1 MRRFYTLAG
10 VRNISDKEIRVIRR
24 KAKSGDPVACYQLAQ
39 LEMAWHWEE
48 NYAEVAD
55 DLLLIAQNGGVEDAY
70 ILKALML
77 YRGEGEYNPEK
88 AESLIAA
95 GFDKRNEYAMF
106 TQLTNVIYGR
116 FGHEKKLEVAD
127 NILKMLLDNDDCP
140 HWHMLRGDALYALG
154 KREEAVYHYE
164 QALEG
169 GLTEVYGDLAIA
181 RGVELDGTLVD
192 WDGMM
197 DTLAEGNEV
206 ADVASMYYTALEDC
220 SQYEQCEDDETE
232 MKDTLRELIL
242 TYLQECSDYKHIGA
256 NELLGDIYREGL
268 YDVPVNYR
276 KAYDHYSMGAN
287 YNGGSCYSK
296 LHQMLSNGELSLRSG
311 KQEALDLFA
320 LLGARLHEEDM
331 IIETIKAYRA
341 GRLAEHAE
349 EIEKYHLPAYR
360 NLSALEEDKDT
371 VSIDGSTVS
380 FKQLTAIAS
389 LMITLGNTDGL
400 HDDETNMVVIFLR
413 NFVTDEGKQK
423 ELICNA
429 IEMNREEAVEIIK
442 GLDQT
447 TKQGV
452 SNAMS
457 LIMLADGEISD
468 PEAAMFMEL
477 MFDCGI
483 PDPDTQEWL
492 NWLSGDSN
500 SEEEIFSNE

>member
-55 DLLLIAQNGGVEDAY
+55 DLLLTAQNGGVEDAY

-154 KREEAVYHYE
+154 KREDAVYHYE

-360 NLSALEEDKDT
+360 NLSASGKDSDT
-371 VSIDGSTVS
+371 ISIDGSTVS

-389 LMITLGNTDGL
+389 LMITLGNADGL
-400 HDDETNMVVIFLR
+400 HDDETNMLVIFLR
-413 NFVTDEGKQK
+413 NFVTDEAKQK

-429 IEMNREEAVEIIK
+429 IEMHKDEAVEIIK

-452 SNAMS
+452 SNVMS
-457 LIMLADGEISD
+457 LIMLADGDVSD
-468 PEAAMFMEL
+468 QEAAMFMEL

>member
-1 MRRFYTLAG
+1 MRRFYTLSG

-48 NYAEVAD
+48 NYAEVAN
-55 DLLLIAQNGGVEDAY
+55 DLLLKAQKGGVEDAY

-77 YRGEGEYNPEK
+77 YRGEGEYDPEK
-88 AESLIAA
+88 AEILIAA

-106 TQLTNVIYGR
+106 TQLMNVIYGR
-116 FGHEKKLEVAD
+116 FGHEKKPEVAD

-192 WDGMM
+192 WDSMM
-197 DTLAEGNEV
+197 DTLEEGNEV

-220 SQYEQCEDDETE
+220 SLYEQCEEDETE
-232 MKDTLRELIL
+232 QKDTLRELIL
-242 TYLQECSDYKHIGA
+242 TYLQECSDYKHTGA

-268 YDVPVNYR
+268 YDVPVNYM
-276 KAYDHYSMGAN
+276 KAYEHYSIGAN
-287 YNGGSCYSK
+287 FNGGSCYSK
-296 LHQMLSNGELSLRSG
+296 LHQMLSNGELTLRSG
-311 KQEALDLFA
+311 KQEALDTFA

-341 GRLAEHAE
+341 GRLAEYAA
-349 EIEKYHLPAYR
+349 EIEKYHLPAHR
-360 NLSALEEDKDT
+360 KLSASEKDNDT

-389 LMITLGNTDGL
+389 LMITLGNSDGL
-400 HDDETNMVVIFLR
+400 HDDETNMIVLFLR
-413 NFVTDEGKQK
+413 NFVTDEAKQK

-429 IEMNREEAVEIIK
+429 IEMHKEEAVEIIN

-457 LIMLADGEISD
+457 LIMLADGDISD
-468 PEAAMFMEL
+468 QEAAMFMEL

-483 PDPDTQEWL
+483 PDPNTQEWL
-492 NWLSGDSN
+492 NWLSGDNN

>member
-1 MRRFYTLAG
+1 MKRFYTLAG

-39 LEMAWHWEE
+39 LEMAWHWDE

-192 WDGMM
+192 WDAMM
-197 DTLAEGNEV
+197 DTLDEGNEV

-220 SQYEQCEDDETE
+220 SQYEQCEDDETDQ
-232 MKDTLRELIL
+232 KDSLRELIL

-268 YDVPVNYR
+268 YDVPVDYR

-296 LHQMLSNGELSLRSG
+296 LHQMLSNGELSLKSG

-331 IIETIKAYRA
+331 VIETIKAYRA
-341 GRLAEHAE
+341 GRLAEHAA

-360 NLSALEEDKDT
+360 NLSASEEDKDT

>member
-1 MRRFYTLAG
+1 
-10 VRNISDKEIRVIRR
+10 
-24 KAKSGDPVACYQLAQ
+24 
-39 LEMAWHWEE
+39 
-48 NYAEVAD
+48 
-55 DLLLIAQNGGVEDAY
+55 
-70 ILKALML
+70 
-77 YRGEGEYNPEK
+77 
-88 AESLIAA
+88 
-95 GFDKRNEYAMF
+95 
-106 TQLTNVIYGR
+106 
-116 FGHEKKLEVAD
+116 
-127 NILKMLLDNDDCP
+127 
-140 HWHMLRGDALYALG
+140 
-154 KREEAVYHYE
+154 
-164 QALEG
+164 
-169 GLTEVYGDLAIA
+169 
-181 RGVELDGTLVD
+181 
-192 WDGMM
+192 
-197 DTLAEGNEV
+197 
-206 ADVASMYYTALEDC
+206 
-220 SQYEQCEDDETE
+220 
-232 MKDTLRELIL
+232 
-242 TYLQECSDYKHIGA
+242 
-256 NELLGDIYREGL
+256 
-268 YDVPVNYR
+268 
-276 KAYDHYSMGAN
+276 
-287 YNGGSCYSK
+287 
-296 LHQMLSNGELSLRSG
+296 MLSNGELSLKSG

-331 IIETIKAYRA
+331 VIETIKAYRA
-341 GRLAEHAE
+341 GRLAEHAA

-360 NLSALEEDKDT
+360 NLSASEEDKDT

-492 NWLSGDSN
+492 NWLSGDSD

>member
-10 VRNISDKEIRVIRR
+10 VRNISDKEIRAIRR

-55 DLLLIAQNGGVEDAY
+55 DLLLIALKGGVEDAY

-77 YRGEGEYNPEK
+77 YRGEGEYDPEK

-206 ADVASMYYTALEDC
+206 ADVASMYYTAREDC

-232 MKDTLRELIL
+232 MKDSLRELIL

-268 YDVPVNYR
+268 YDVPVDYR
-276 KAYDHYSMGAN
+276 KAYEHYSMGAN
-287 YNGGSCYSK
+287 FNGGSCYSK

-341 GRLAEHAE
+341 GRLADHAA
-349 EIEKYHLPAYR
+349 EIEKYHLPASR
-360 NLSALEEDKDT
+360 NLSASEEDKDT

-389 LMITLGNTDGL
+389 LMITLGNIDGL
-400 HDDETNMVVIFLR
+400 HDDETNMIVIFLR
-413 NFVTDEGKQK
+413 NFVPDEAKQK

-429 IEMNREEAVEIIK
+429 IEMHKEEAVEIIK

-468 PEAAMFMEL
+468 AEAAMFMEL

>member
-10 VRNISDKEIRVIRR
+10 VRNISDKEIRAIRR

-55 DLLLIAQNGGVEDAY
+55 DLLLIALKGGVEDAY

-77 YRGEGEYNPEK
+77 YRGEGEYDPEK
-88 AESLIAA
+88 AESIIAA

-232 MKDTLRELIL
+232 MKDSLRELIL

-268 YDVPVNYR
+268 YDVPVDYR
-276 KAYDHYSMGAN
+276 KAYEHYSMGAN

-296 LHQMLSNGELSLRSG
+296 LHQMLSNGEISLKSG

-331 IIETIKAYRA
+331 VIETIKAYRA
-341 GRLAEHAE
+341 GRLADHAA

-400 HDDETNMVVIFLR
+400 YDDETNMVVIFLR

-483 PDPDTQEWL
+483 PNPDTQEWL

>member
-10 VRNISDKEIRVIRR
+10 VRNISDKEIRAIRR

-55 DLLLIAQNGGVEDAY
+55 DLLLIALKGGVEDAY

-77 YRGEGEYNPEK
+77 YRGEGEYDPEK

-232 MKDTLRELIL
+232 MKDSLRELIL

-268 YDVPVNYR
+268 YDVPVDYG
-276 KAYDHYSMGAN
+276 KAYEHYSMGAN
-287 YNGGSCYSK
+287 FNGGSCYSK

-341 GRLAEHAE
+341 GRLADHAA
-349 EIEKYHLPAYR
+349 EIEKYHLPASR
-360 NLSALEEDKDT
+360 NLSASEEDKDT

-389 LMITLGNTDGL
+389 LMITLGNIDGL
-400 HDDETNMVVIFLR
+400 HDDETNMIVIFLR
-413 NFVTDEGKQK
+413 NFVPDEAKQK

-429 IEMNREEAVEIIK
+429 IEMHKEEAVEIIK

-468 PEAAMFMEL
+468 AEAAMFMEL

>member
-1 MRRFYTLAG
+1 MKRFYTLAG

-39 LEMAWHWEE
+39 LEMAWHWDE

-192 WDGMM
+192 WDAMM
-197 DTLAEGNEV
+197 DTLEEGNEV

-220 SQYEQCEDDETE
+220 SQYEQCEDDETDQ
-232 MKDTLRELIL
+232 KDSLRELIL

-268 YDVPVNYR
+268 YDVPVDYR

-296 LHQMLSNGELSLRSG
+296 LHQMLSNGELSLKSG

-331 IIETIKAYRA
+331 VIGTIKAYRA
-341 GRLAEHAE
+341 GRLADHAA

-413 NFVTDEGKQK
+413 NFVTDAGKQK

>member
-10 VRNISDKEIRVIRR
+10 VRNISDKEIRAIRR

-55 DLLLIAQNGGVEDAY
+55 DLLLIALKGGVEDAY

-77 YRGEGEYNPEK
+77 YRGEGEYDPEK

-232 MKDTLRELIL
+232 MKDSLRELIL

-268 YDVPVNYR
+268 YDVPVDYR
-276 KAYDHYSMGAN
+276 KAYEHYSMGAN
-287 YNGGSCYSK
+287 FNGGSCYSK

-341 GRLAEHAE
+341 GRLADHAA
-349 EIEKYHLPAYR
+349 EIEKYHLPASR
-360 NLSALEEDKDT
+360 NLSASEEDKDT

-389 LMITLGNTDGL
+389 LMITLGNIDGL
-400 HDDETNMVVIFLR
+400 HDDETNMIVIFLR
-413 NFVTDEGKQK
+413 NFVPDEAKQK

-429 IEMNREEAVEIIK
+429 IEMHKEEAVEIIK

-468 PEAAMFMEL
+468 AEAAMFMEL

>member
-268 YDVPVNYR
+268 YDVPVNCR

-360 NLSALEEDKDT
+360 NLSASGKDSDT
-371 VSIDGSTVS
+371 ISIDGSTVS

-389 LMITLGNTDGL
+389 LMITLGNADGL

>member
-154 KREEAVYHYE
+154 KREEAVDHYE

-268 YDVPVNYR
+268 YDVPVDYR

-296 LHQMLSNGELSLRSG
+296 LHQMLSNGELSLKSG

-360 NLSALEEDKDT
+360 NLSASGKDSDT
-371 VSIDGSTVS
+371 ISIDGSTVS

-389 LMITLGNTDGL
+389 LMITLGNADGL
-400 HDDETNMVVIFLR
+400 HDDETNMLVIFLR
-413 NFVTDEGKQK
+413 NFVTDEAKQK

-429 IEMNREEAVEIIK
+429 IEMHKDEAVEIIK

-452 SNAMS
+452 SNVMS
-457 LIMLADGEISD
+457 LIMLADGDVSD
-468 PEAAMFMEL
+468 QEAAMFMEL

>member
-268 YDVPVNYR
+268 YDVPVDYR

-296 LHQMLSNGELSLRSG
+296 LHQMLSNGELSLKSG

-331 IIETIKAYRA
+331 VIETIKAYRA
-341 GRLAEHAE
+341 GRLVDHAA

-413 NFVTDEGKQK
+413 NFVTDEAKQK

>member
-1 MRRFYTLAG
+1 MRKFYTLAG
-10 VRNISDKEIRVIRR
+10 VRNISDKEIRVIRK
-24 KAKSGDPVACYQLAQ
+24 KADGGDPVACYQMAQ
-39 LEMAWHWEE
+39 LHMAWHWEE
-48 NYAEVAD
+48 NYIDVAND
-55 DLLLIAQNGGVEDAY
+55 YLLKALNGGVDDAMV
-70 ILKALML
+70 LLALML

-95 GFDKRNEYAMF
+95 SFDKRNDYAMF
-106 TQLTNVIYGR
+106 TQLVNVIYGR
-116 FGHEKKLEVAD
+116 FGIEKNLEAAHEVLERLLEVD
-127 NILKMLLDNDDCP
+127 ECP
-140 HWHMLRGDALYALG
+140 HWHMLNGDALYALG

-192 WDGMM
+192 WDSMM
-197 DTLAEGNEV
+197 DTLEEGNEV

-220 SQYEQCEDDETE
+220 SLYEQCEEDETE
-232 MKDTLRELIL
+232 QKDTLRELIL

-276 KAYDHYSMGAN
+276 KAFDHYKMGADF
-287 YNGGSCYSK
+287 NGGSCYSK
-296 LHQMLSNGELSLRSG
+296 LHQMLSNGELSLSSG
-311 KQEALDLFA
+311 KQEALDTFA

-341 GRLAEHAE
+341 GRLSKHAA

-360 NLSALEEDKDT
+360 NLSASEEDRDT
-371 VSIDGSTVS
+371 VLIDGSAVT

-400 HDDETNMVVIFLR
+400 HDGETNMIVIFLR
-413 NFVTDEGKQK
+413 HFVPDEAKQK
-423 ELICNA
+423 ELLCNA
-429 IEMNREEAVEIIK
+429 IEMHKEEAVEIIK

-447 TKQGV
+447 TKQGI

-457 LIMLADGEISD
+457 LIMLADGDISD

-492 NWLSGDSN
+492 NWLSGDNN
-500 SEEEIFSNE
+500 S

>member
-1 MRRFYTLAG
+1 MKRFYTLAG

-39 LEMAWHWEE
+39 LEMAWHWDE

-192 WDGMM
+192 WDAMM
-197 DTLAEGNEV
+197 DTLEEGNEV

-220 SQYEQCEDDETE
+220 SQYEQCEDDETDQ
-232 MKDTLRELIL
+232 KDSLRELIL

-268 YDVPVNYR
+268 YDVPVDYR

-296 LHQMLSNGELSLRSG
+296 LHQMLSNGELSLKSG

-331 IIETIKAYRA
+331 VIETIKAYRA
-341 GRLAEHAE
+341 GRLADHAA

-360 NLSALEEDKDT
+360 NLSASEEDKDT

-413 NFVTDEGKQK
+413 NFVTDEGKLK

-429 IEMNREEAVEIIK
+429 IEMNREEAVEIVK

>member
-1 MRRFYTLAG
+1 MKRFYTLAG

-39 LEMAWHWEE
+39 LEMAWHWDE

-192 WDGMM
+192 WDAMM
-197 DTLAEGNEV
+197 DTLEEGNEV

-220 SQYEQCEDDETE
+220 SQYEQCEDDETDQ
-232 MKDTLRELIL
+232 KDSLRELIL

-268 YDVPVNYR
+268 YDVPVDYR

-296 LHQMLSNGELSLRSG
+296 LHQMLSNGELSLKSG
-311 KQEALDLFA
+311 KQEVLDLFA

-341 GRLAEHAE
+341 GRLAEHAA

-360 NLSALEEDKDT
+360 NLSASEEDKDT

>member
-10 VRNISDKEIRVIRR
+10 IRNISDKEIRVIRR
-24 KAKSGDPVACYQLAQ
+24 KANSGDPVACYQLAQ
-39 LEMAWHWEE
+39 LEMAWHWES
-48 NYAEVAD
+48 NYAEVAN
-55 DLLLIAQNGGVEDAY
+55 DLLLKAQKGGVEDAY
-70 ILKALML
+70 IFKALML
-77 YRGEGEYNPEK
+77 YRGEGGYDPET
-88 AESLIAA
+88 AEKLIKH
-95 GFDKRNEYAMF
+95 GIEKRNEYAMF
-106 TQLTNVIYGR
+106 TLLLNIIYGR
-116 FGHEKKLEVAD
+116 FGIEKNLEGAD
-127 NILKMLLDNDDCP
+127 QTLKMLLEADECP

-181 RGVELDGTLVD
+181 RGTELDGTLVD
-192 WDGMM
+192 WDAMM
-197 DTLAEGNEV
+197 DTLEEGSDEE
-206 ADVASMYYTALEDC
+206 DVASMYYTALEDC
-220 SQYEQCEDDETE
+220 SLYEQCEDDDTE
-232 MKDTLRELIL
+232 SKDTLRELIL
-242 TYLQECSDYKHIGA
+242 SYLQACSDYKHVGA

-268 YDVPVNYR
+268 YGVPADYT
-276 KAYDHYSMGAN
+276 KAYEHYMMGAN
-287 YNGGSCYSK
+287 FNGGSCYSK

-341 GRLAEHAE
+341 ERLAEYAE
-349 EIEKYHLPAYR
+349 EIEKYHLPTYR
-360 NLSALEEDKDT
+360 KISASEEDRDT
-371 VSIDGSTVS
+371 VLIDGSAVT

-400 HDDETNMVVIFLR
+400 HDGETNMIVIFLR
-413 NFVTDEGKQK
+413 HFVPDEAKQK
-423 ELICNA
+423 ELLCNA
-429 IEMNREEAVEIIK
+429 IEMHKEEAVEIIK

-447 TKQGV
+447 TKQGI

-457 LIMLADGEISD
+457 LIMLADGDISD

-483 PDPDTQEWL
+483 PDPTTQEWL
-492 NWLSGDSN
+492 NWLSRDSN
-500 SEEEIFSNE
+500 S

>member
-10 VRNISDKEIRVIRR
+10 VRNISDKEIRAIRR

-181 RGVELDGTLVD
+181 RGIELDGTLVD
-192 WDGMM
+192 WDAMM
-197 DTLAEGNEV
+197 DTLEEGNEV

-220 SQYEQCEDDETE
+220 SQYEQCEDDETDQ
-232 MKDTLRELIL
+232 KDTLRELIL
-242 TYLQECSDYKHIGA
+242 TYLQECSDYKHICA

-268 YDVPVNYR
+268 YDVPIDYR

-296 LHQMLSNGELSLRSG
+296 LHQMLSNGEISMKSG

-341 GRLAEHAE
+341 GRLADHAA

-360 NLSALEEDKDT
+360 NLSASEKDRDT
-371 VSIDGSTVS
+371 VSIDGSTIS
-380 FKQLTAIAS
+380 FRQLTAIAS

-413 NFVTDEGKQK
+413 NFVTDKAKQK

>member
-1 MRRFYTLAG
+1 
-10 VRNISDKEIRVIRR
+10 
-24 KAKSGDPVACYQLAQ
+24 
-39 LEMAWHWEE
+39 
-48 NYAEVAD
+48 
-55 DLLLIAQNGGVEDAY
+55 
-70 ILKALML
+70 
-77 YRGEGEYNPEK
+77 
-88 AESLIAA
+88 
-95 GFDKRNEYAMF
+95 
-106 TQLTNVIYGR
+106 
-116 FGHEKKLEVAD
+116 
-127 NILKMLLDNDDCP
+127 
-140 HWHMLRGDALYALG
+140 
-154 KREEAVYHYE
+154 
-164 QALEG
+164 
-169 GLTEVYGDLAIA
+169 
-181 RGVELDGTLVD
+181 
-192 WDGMM
+192 
-197 DTLAEGNEV
+197 
-206 ADVASMYYTALEDC
+206 
-220 SQYEQCEDDETE
+220 
-232 MKDTLRELIL
+232 
-242 TYLQECSDYKHIGA
+242 
-256 NELLGDIYREGL
+256 
-268 YDVPVNYR
+268 
-276 KAYDHYSMGAN
+276 
-287 YNGGSCYSK
+287 
-296 LHQMLSNGELSLRSG
+296 MLSNGELSLKSG

-331 IIETIKAYRA
+331 VIETIKAYRA
-341 GRLAEHAE
+341 GRLADHAA

-360 NLSALEEDKDT
+360 NLSASEEDKDT

-413 NFVTDEGKQK
+413 NFVTDEGKLK

-492 NWLSGDSN
+492 NWLSGDGN

>member
-39 LEMAWHWEE
+39 LEMAWHWDE

-127 NILKMLLDNDDCP
+127 KILKMLLDNDDCP

-197 DTLAEGNEV
+197 DTLEEGNEV

-220 SQYEQCEDDETE
+220 SQYEQCEDDETDQ
-232 MKDTLRELIL
+232 KDSLRELIL

-268 YDVPVNYR
+268 YDVPVDYR

-296 LHQMLSNGELSLRSG
+296 LHQMLSNGELSLKSG

-341 GRLAEHAE
+341 GRLAEHAA

-360 NLSALEEDKDT
+360 NLSASEEDKDT

-492 NWLSGDSN
+492 NWLSGDSD

>member
-39 LEMAWHWEE
+39 LEMAWHWDE

-192 WDGMM
+192 WDAMM
-197 DTLAEGNEV
+197 DTLEEGNEV

-220 SQYEQCEDDETE
+220 SQYEQCEDDETDQ
-232 MKDTLRELIL
+232 KDSLRELIL

-268 YDVPVNYR
+268 YDVPVDYR

-296 LHQMLSNGELSLRSG
+296 LHQMLSNGELSLKSG

-331 IIETIKAYRA
+331 VIETIKAYRA
-341 GRLAEHAE
+341 GRLAEHAA

-360 NLSALEEDKDT
+360 NLSASEEDKDT

-492 NWLSGDSN
+492 NWLSGDSD

>member
-10 VRNISDKEIRVIRR
+10 VRNISDKEIRAIRR

-192 WDGMM
+192 WDAMM
-197 DTLAEGNEV
+197 DTLEEGNEV

-220 SQYEQCEDDETE
+220 SQYEQCEDDETDQ
-232 MKDTLRELIL
+232 KDTLRELIL

-268 YDVPVNYR
+268 YDVPVDYR
-276 KAYDHYSMGAN
+276 KAYEHYSMGAN
-287 YNGGSCYSK
+287 YNGGSCYGK
-296 LHQMLSNGELSLRSG
+296 LHQMLSSDELSLKSG

-320 LLGARLHEEDM
+320 LLGARLHEEAM
-331 IIETIKAYRA
+331 VIETIKAYRA
-341 GRLAEHAE
+341 GRLADHAA
-349 EIEKYHLPAYR
+349 EIEKYHQPAYR
-360 NLSALEEDKDT
+360 NLSASEKDRDI
-371 VSIDGSTVS
+371 VSIDGSTIS
-380 FKQLTAIAS
+380 FRQLTAIAS

-457 LIMLADGEISD
+457 LIMLADGDVSD
-468 PEAAMFMEL
+468 QEAAMFMEL

>member
-192 WDGMM
+192 WDSMM
-197 DTLAEGNEV
+197 DTLAEGNEA

-413 NFVTDEGKQK
+413 NFVTDEAKQK